1 MIFQLFYRGLLIA
14 LSDITGV
21 DLSQRESGTSQTSG
35 HTEKPYII
43 IINSTSCKPLLE
55 VVYVSLNSSP
65 REIRL
70 L

>member
-43 IINSTSCKPLLE
+43 INSTSCKPLLE